1 MQLSELATLLDVQP
15 RDVGDAAPS
24 TAHDWDTIRVADVE
38 HDSRRVGLGAL
49 FACIRGEAL
58 DGHDF
63 ADEAVAAGACALLA
77 ERAIPSKVPLLLVDS
92 VREAVGF
99 AAAAVHGNPSGS
111 LDLVGVTGT
120 NGKTTTVRLVTGLL
134 RSAGR
139 HPLEIGTLT
148 GTLTTPESTELQRT
162 LAEAVDRGLDA
173 AAMEVSSH
181 ALAQHRLNGCR
192 FRIAA
197 FTNLGRDHLDYHKT
211 MEDYFGVKAGL
222 FNRGFAQAAVVDVT
236 AGWGRRLAD
245 MAASEMD
252 VIEVDQRD
260 MQLLAADHHSNTF
273 RWRGQTVTLPLAGA
287 FNRCNAVIAAEIA
300 VALGMSPTDV
310 AAGLTQAAQVPG
322 RFEPVRA
329 GQDFAVIVDY
339 AHTPDAL
346 DAALQA
352 ARNLT
357 ERRLI
362 VVFGAGGD
370 RDRGKRSEMGTVAE
384 RSADHVIV
392 TSDNPRSEDPET
404 IIDEIVSGMSRA
416 PDMCEPDRRLAL
428 RCALSMARRGD
439 TLLVAGKGHETS
451 QTIAGCEYEFDDRVV
466 VDEELRS
473 LLEDCRREG
482 ATR

>member
-1 MQLSELATLLDVQP
+1 MLLGELAGLVDAQP
-15 RDVGDAAPS
+15 LDVGDAASSP
-24 TAHDWDTIRVADVE
+24 AYRWDTIRVADVE
-38 HDSRRVGLGAL
+38 HDSRRVGPGAL
-49 FACIRGEAL
+49 FACIRGRSL
-58 DGHDF
+58 DGHGF
-63 ADEAVAAGACALLA
+63 ADEAVAAGASALLA
-77 ERAIPSKVPLLLVDS
+77 ERAVPSRVPLLLVDS
-92 VREAVGF
+92 VREAVGL

-139 HPLEIGTLT
+139 RPLEIGTLT

-162 LAEAVDRGLDA
+162 LAEAADRGLDA

-211 MEDYFGVKAGL
+211 MENYFLVKAGL
-222 FNRGFAQAAVVDVT
+222 FNREFAQAAVVDVT
-236 AGWGRRLAD
+236 ERWGRRLAD
-245 MAASEMD
+245 MAAPEID
-252 VIEVDQRD
+252 VIEIDQRHVE
-260 MQLLAADHHSNTF
+260 LLAADRNSSRF

-287 FNRCNAVIAAEIA
+287 FNRYNAVIAAEVA

-310 AAGLTQAAQVPG
+310 AAGLTHAAQVPG

-329 GQDFAVIVDY
+329 GQDFTVIVDY

-346 DAALQA
+346 HAALQA

-370 RDRGKRSEMGTVAE
+370 RDRGKRSEMGTVADQ
-384 RSADHVIV
+384 SADHVIV
-392 TSDNPRSEDPET
+392 TSDNPRSEDPGQ

-416 PDMCEPDRRLAL
+416 PDMREPDRRLAL
-428 RCALSMARRGD
+428 RRAVSMARRGD

-451 QTIAGCEYEFDDRVV
+451 QTIAGCEFEFDDRVV
-466 VDEELRS
+466 VGEELRS
-473 LLEDCRREG
+473 LLEGCRRGG